1 MLSKLLL
8 WLNRGKVNEIVMDDM
23 AVAAQLVTI
32 IKQKWAEREDGQN
45 IARSNA
51 NGLLF
56 ASSIVAEITKLDHYA
71 TLSGKGL
78 TKNQVYRISD
88 ACLKFS
94 QDRENLADM
103 AKGAGIEERSIQL
116 AFMLLY
122 HAYRLGFVETQLRD
136 GRLQA
141 VQATRG
147 MVISFMSRLLDVGF
161 EKIAVSDLREFQ
173 AATA

>member
-8 WLNRGKVNEIVMDDM
+8 WLSRGKVNEIVMKDM
-23 AVAAQLVTI
+23 AAAAQLVTI

-45 IARSNA
+45 IAQSNA
-51 NGLLF
+51 EGLLF

-78 TKNQVYRISD
+78 TKDQIQPISD

-103 AKGAGIEERSIQL
+103 AKGADIEERSIQL
-116 AFMLLY
+116 AFLLLY
-122 HAYRLGFVETQLRD
+122 HSYRLGFVETQIRD

-147 MVISFMSRLLDVGF
+147 MVISFMTRLLDVAF
-161 EKIAVSDLREFQ
+161 HKIAVSDLKEFQ
-173 AATA
+173 AETA